1 MDTHHLFLEDLVAK
15 LTQNAA
21 VVEIA
26 EDDREYSIAIAGTT
40 GVIAR
45 CHVPRGVVEDAI
57 HDYDARRRL
66 GAVLKQSADNTVA
79 MVPDGRA

>member
-1 MDTHHLFLEDLVAK
+1 MDNHHLFLEDFVAK
-15 LTQNAA
+15 LTQNAT

-45 CHVPRGVVEDAI
+45 CHVPRDLVQDAI
-57 HDYDARRRL
+57 HDDDVRRRL
-66 GAVLKQSADNTVA
+66 GLVLKQSADNTVA
-79 MVPDGRA
+79 MIPDGRA